1 MAEDIKINE
10 AQQVQDAAY
19 VTVLLE
25 DGSLGKIP
33 RNDLIELIRENM
45 PESNSEQKGL
55 ASPVTPKHYNY
66 YQVDCKLSDL
76 TQNGYYYIDD
86 QIYREDAPEGL
97 TNYNLVVYCMIGIT
111 VILSEIVG
119 ENGANGDKFLY
130 HKVCLDPTILD
141 RPYSLPLKCTRYA

>member
-1 MAEDIKINE
+1 MDEDIKINE
-10 AQQVQDAAY
+10 VQQVNDAAY
-19 VTVLLE
+19 ITVLLE

-97 TNYNLVVYCMIGIT
+97 TNYNLVVFNNGF
-111 VILSEIVG
+111 VIQLLHDWHHCYFIRDCWGEWSEWRQISLS
-119 ENGANGDKFLY
+119 
-130 HKVCLDPTILD
+130 
-141 RPYSLPLKCTRYA
+141 